1 MDIEDEI
8 PDESSETGSDELL
21 SEDNLRLPESANILV
36 RVHAVRAWLMR
47 RQHEAAIQVGEAALH
62 LQEMETEEPQEL
74 SMRRRARQLLTERR
88 TRAQQALTDAQER
101 LSAYEEAQTLL
112 EDCIAHNNGERVLV
126 EYYLLLE
133 EQVAKVVFLSS
144 KAETGVDEQ
153 SGQPRHSQAWYS
165 AIADV
170 QHRVEQV
177 GIRENEED

>member
-1 MDIEDEI
+1 MDIDDEL
-8 PDESSETGSDELL
+8 PDESNETGSDELL

-36 RVHAVRAWLMR
+36 RVHAVRAWLTR

-74 SMRRRARQLLTERR
+74 SMRRARQLLTERR

-101 LSAYEEAQTLL
+101 LSAYEKAQALL
-112 EDCIAHNNGERVLV
+112 EECIAHASGDRVLV

-133 EQVAKVVFLSS
+133 EEAATRDSPQNKGEA
-144 KAETGVDEQ
+144 AD
-153 SGQPRHSQAWYS
+153 QPSHSPAWFS

-170 QHRVEQV
+170 QHRIEHV
-177 GIRENEED
+177 GIPAEEE

>member
-1 MDIEDEI
+1 MDIDDEL

-36 RVHAVRAWLMR
+36 REHAVRAWLTR

-74 SMRRRARQLLTERR
+74 SMRRRARQLLAERR
-88 TRAQQALTDAQER
+88 ARAQQAVTDAQER
-101 LSAYEEAQTLL
+101 LSAYEKAQALL
-112 EDCIAHNNGERVLV
+112 EECIAHTSGERVLV

-133 EQVAKVVFLSS
+133 EQAATSNPPQV
-144 KAETGVDEQ
+144 EDEADQ
-153 SGQPRHSQAWYS
+153 LPHSPAWFS

-170 QHRVEQV
+170 QHRVEHV
-177 GIRENEED
+177 GIPTEEE